1 LNYFRNK
8 YQGISLFHHF
18 ADDSDIIKIIY
29 DKYTKLKLQN
39 KLTDQSIKEMPLFI
53 LSPDDN
59 TYYISLDL
67 AIKSQ
72 KPNNFEIMVDM
83 LKEFDDICSS
93 KMMLGSVKEMMTH
106 GVGRILAFFEKS
118 QFNPPLMRIPFT
130 LEWP

>member
-1 LNYFRNK
+1 
-8 YQGISLFHHF
+8 
-18 ADDSDIIKIIY
+18 
-29 DKYTKLKLQN
+29 
-39 KLTDQSIKEMPLFI
+39 MPLFI

-83 LKEFDDICSS
+83 LKDFDDICSS
-93 KMMLGSVKEMMTH
+93 KMMLGSVKEMVTH

>member
-1 LNYFRNK
+1 MNYFRNK